1 MGKFSI
7 KIQTIALMSIA
18 LIILATIIGTTSVLS
33 SKSALLEMSN
43 DKLEALRDIKKNQIE
58 TFFSERTA
66 DIKVL
71 AHAENVENL
80 VKDLINTHKELQ
92 VGATDPYPVKNE
104 LVIERTQRHEAFFQ
118 EYMKEYG
125 YYDIFIICPKHGH
138 VLYTAAKESDYGANL
153 LSGPL
158 KESGLAE
165 AYRKAL
171 ANNAPVFVDM
181 RAYAPSKGEPSMFLA
196 APVVI
201 DGEVR
206 SVLAFQ
212 ISDAAI
218 SKIMNFRGGYGAT
231 QEDYLVG
238 SDKLMRSDSFI
249 KKDTH
254 SLRASFANPATGS
267 ADTPASREALAGKTG
282 IERSAG
288 FKGNPNLMA
297 YAPIEIGKDF
307 RWAMISRI
315 GEAEVLAAPNEI
327 RNSII
332 VESIVVLIVI
342 TLLAIFIINISVAK
356 PIENFKNTL
365 LKISSTKDLTI
376 KADENA
382 PQELSQMAHGF
393 NGLLSSLKEL
403 IETAKQGSSENASI
417 AHELSTTA
425 LGVGNNVE
433 KSVTV
438 IDQATLKANEIK
450 NEINIAIR
458 DAQESKKDIVKAN
471 DNLNAARNDIVA
483 LTARV
488 QQSAELE
495 IELAHRMDTLS
506 NEANA
511 VKTVL
516 EVISDIADQTNL
528 LALNAAIE
536 AARAGE
542 HGRGFAVVADE
553 VRKLA
558 ERTQK
563 SLTEIN
569 ATINVIVQS
578 IGDVS
583 GQMNSNS
590 AEVQELA
597 NVSTDVEEKIN
608 ASVSIVQAAV
618 KASDK
623 TVTDFE
629 KTGKDV
635 EYIVSQVSEINK
647 ISSQNARNVE
657 EIAAA
662 ADHLNSMTDDLHAKL
677 EAFRT

>member
-1 MGKFSI
+1 MGKLSI
-7 KIQTIALMSIA
+7 KLQTIALISIA
-18 LIILATIIGTTSVLS
+18 LIILATIIGTTSVLN
-33 SKSALLEMSN
+33 SKSALLEMTN
-43 DKLEALRDIKKNQIE
+43 AKLESLRDVKKNQIE
-58 TFFSERTA
+58 TFFNRSVT

-71 AHAENVENL
+71 AHSDDVESL
-80 VKDLINTHKELQ
+80 VKDLIHVHKELE
-92 VGATDPYPVKNE
+92 VAGTDPYPVKNQLAVE
-104 LVIERTQRHEAFFQ
+104 KTKSHEKFFQ
-118 EYMKEYG
+118 EYIKEYG
-125 YYDIFIICPKHGH
+125 YYDVFIICAKHGH
-138 VLYTAAKESDYGANL
+138 VMYTAAKESDYGANL
-153 LSGPL
+153 TSGSL
-158 KESGLAE
+158 KESGLGE
-165 AYRKAL
+165 VYRKAL
-171 ANNAPVFVDM
+171 ANNAPTFVDM
-181 RAYAPSKGEPSMFLA
+181 HPYAPSNGDPAMFLA
-196 APVVI
+196 TPVVI
-201 DGEVR
+201 DGEIKA
-206 SVLAFQ
+206 VLAFQ
-212 ISDAAI
+212 ISDASI

-238 SDKLMRSDSFI
+238 LDKLMRSDSFLRKETHTI
-249 KKDTH
+249 K
-254 SLRASFANPATGS
+254 ASFANPATGS
-267 ADTPASREALAGKTG
+267 SDTPASRDGLAGKTG
-282 IERSAG
+282 IILTVG
-288 FKGNPNLMA
+288 FTGDPTLLA
-297 YAPIEIGKDF
+297 YSPVEVGKDLK
-307 RWAMISRI
+307 WAIISRMA
-315 GEAEVLAAPNEI
+315 ESEVLAAPNAI

-332 VESIVVLIVI
+332 VESIIVLIII
-342 TLLAIFIINISVAK
+342 TLLAIFIINMSVAK
-356 PIENFKNTL
+356 PIENFKNAL
-365 LKISSTKDLTI
+365 LKISSSKDLTI
-376 KADENA
+376 NADENA

-393 NGLLSSLKEL
+393 NGLLASLKEL

-450 NEINIAIR
+450 NEILIAVR
-458 DAQESKKDIVKAN
+458 DAQESKKDIVRAN
-471 DNLNAARNDIVA
+471 ENLNAARNDIVA
-483 LTARV
+483 LTSRV

-608 ASVSIVQAAV
+608 ASVNIVNAAV

-635 EYIVSQVSEINK
+635 EYIVSQISEINK
-647 ISSQNARNVE
+647 LSSVNARNVE

-677 EAFRT
+677 ETFRT

>member
-1 MGKFSI
+1 MGKLSI
-7 KIQTIALMSIA
+7 KLQTIALISIA
-18 LIILATIIGTTSVLS
+18 LVILATIIGATSVFN
-33 SKSALLEMSN
+33 SKSALLEMTGA
-43 DKLEALRDIKKNQIE
+43 KLESLRDVKKNQIE
-58 TFFSERTA
+58 TFFNRSVT

-71 AHAENVENL
+71 AHSEDVESL
-80 VKDLINTHKELQ
+80 VKDLIHVHKELE
-92 VGATDPYPVKNE
+92 VAGTDAYPVKNA
-104 LVIERTQRHEAFFQ
+104 LAIEKTKGHEEFFQ

-125 YYDIFIICPKHGH
+125 YYDVFIICAKHGH
-138 VLYTAAKESDYGANL
+138 VMYSAAKESDYGENL
-153 LSGPL
+153 SSGTL

-165 AYRKAL
+165 VYKKAL
-171 ANNAPVFVDM
+171 ANNAPAFVDM
-181 RAYAPSKGEPSMFLA
+181 RPYAPSKGEPAMFLA
-196 APVVI
+196 VPVTV
-201 DGEVR
+201 DGEVKA
-206 SVLAFQ
+206 VLAFQ

-218 SKIMNFRGGYGAT
+218 SKVMNFRVGYGAT
-231 QEDYLVG
+231 QEDFLTG
-238 SDKLMRSDSFI
+238 SDNLMRSDSFL
-249 KKDTH
+249 KKETH
-254 SLRASFANPATGS
+254 TVKASFANPATGS
-267 ADTPASREALAGKTG
+267 VDTEATRAAFTGKTG
-282 IERSAG
+282 IVMAKG
-288 FKGNPNLMA
+288 FTGNQVLLS
-297 YAPIEIGKDF
+297 YTPIEIGKDF
-307 RWAMISRI
+307 KWAITSRMD
-315 GEAEVLAAPNEI
+315 EAEVLIAPNEM

-332 VESIVVLIVI
+332 VESLIVLIVI
-342 TLLAIFIINISVAK
+342 TLLAIFIINIRVVK

-365 LKISSTKDLTI
+365 LKISSSKNLTI
-376 KADENA
+376 QADENA
-382 PQELSQMAHGF
+382 PEELSHMAHGF
-393 NGLLSSLKEL
+393 NGLLASLKEL

-438 IDQATLKANEIK
+438 IDQATVKANEIK
-450 NEINIAIR
+450 NEIIIAVR

-471 DNLNAARNDIVA
+471 ENLTAARNDIVA
-483 LTARV
+483 LTSRV

-495 IELAHRMDTLS
+495 IELALRMDTLS

-569 ATINVIVQS
+569 ATISIIVQS

-590 AEVQELA
+590 AEIQELA

-608 ASVSIVQAAV
+608 ASVNIVQAAV

-647 ISSQNARNVE
+647 LSSVNARNVE

-677 EAFRT
+677 ETFRT

>member
-1 MGKFSI
+1 MSKLSI
-7 KIQTIALMSIA
+7 KIQTIALISIA
-18 LIILATIIGTTSVLS
+18 LIVLGTVVGITAI
-33 SKSALLEMSN
+33 SKSKSSLLETAN
-43 DKLEALRDIKKNQIE
+43 QRLESLRDIKKTQIE
-58 TFFSERTA
+58 NFFHERTA

-71 AHAENVENL
+71 AHSDNVESL
-80 VKDLINTHKELQ
+80 VKDLIFVHKELE
-92 VGATDPYPVKNE
+92 VAGTDPYPVKNQ
-104 LVIERTQRHEAFFQ
+104 LATDKIKDHEEFFQ
-118 EYMKEYG
+118 AYQKEYG
-125 YYDIFIICPKHGH
+125 YYDIFIICAKHGH
-138 VLYTAAKESDYGANL
+138 VMYTAAKESDFGANL
-153 LSGPL
+153 SSGPL
-158 KESGLAE
+158 KESGLGE
-165 AYRKAL
+165 VYRKAL
-171 ANNAPVFVDM
+171 ANNGPAIVDM
-181 RAYAPSKGEPSMFLA
+181 KPYAPSKGEPAMFLA
-196 APVVI
+196 TPVVV
-201 DGEVR
+201 DGEIKA
-206 SVLAFQ
+206 VLAFQ
-212 ISDAAI
+212 ISDAQI
-218 SKIMNFRGGYGAT
+218 SKVMSYRESYGET

-238 SDKLMRSDSFI
+238 PDKLMRSDSFLR
-249 KKDTH
+249 KETH
-254 SLRASFANPATGS
+254 SLKASFANPTTGS
-267 ADTPASREALAGKTG
+267 ADSDASKAALEGKTG
-282 IERSAG
+282 IIEAAG
-288 FKGNPNLMA
+288 FRGNPNLMA
-297 YAPIEIGKDF
+297 YAPVEIGKDLK
-307 RWAMISRI
+307 WAVISRI
-315 GEAEVLAAPNEI
+315 GKKEVLVVPNEI
-327 RNSII
+327 RNDIIIESII
-332 VESIVVLIVI
+332 VLVVISLIAVFIVNMSI
-342 TLLAIFIINISVAK
+342 AK

-365 LKISSTKDLTI
+365 LKISSTKDLTL

-382 PQELSQMAHGF
+382 PQELSEMAHGF
-393 NGLLSSLKEL
+393 NALLVSLKEL
-403 IETAKQGSSENASI
+403 IETAKQGASENASI

-425 LGVGNNVE
+425 LGVGGNVE

-438 IDQATLKANEIK
+438 IDQATVKANEIK
-450 NEINIAIR
+450 NEILIAIR

-471 DNLNAARNDIVA
+471 DNLNAARNDIVN
-483 LTARV
+483 LTSKV

-590 AEVQELA
+590 ADVQELA
-597 NVSTDVEEKIN
+597 NVSTEVEEKIN
-608 ASVSIVQAAV
+608 ASVSIVNSAV

-629 KTGKDV
+629 TTGKNV

-647 ISSQNARNVE
+647 LSSVNARNVE

-662 ADHLNSMTDDLHAKL
+662 AEHLNSMTDSLHAKL
-677 EAFRT
+677 ETFRT